1 MIKIAPAVLE
11 PPTGACNHIKQ
22 GNADTGTILSQSSC
36 IGKEQED
43 IFLWKIRIMRQ
54 KNWSEILEHYVE
66 LQKLYDE
73 SKNSL
78 ASEIMADND
87 QKDNRK
93 SKIIFGLI
101 CVILVL
107 AAGLIGSNMYWIY
120 QWNSY
125 DYISQ
130 DGEGYNY
137 YNSDIEGDVDNGAE
151 NTSEEEQTEE

>member
-1 MIKIAPAVLE
+1 ME
-11 PPTGACNHIKQ
+11 KQ
-22 GNADTGTILSQSSC
+22 NNET
-36 IGKEQED
+36 E
-43 IFLWKIRIMRQ
+43 
-54 KNWSEILEHYVE
+54 NWSEILEHYVE
-66 LQKLYDE
+66 LQKFYDE

-151 NTSEEEQTEE
+151 NTSEEEQTEK